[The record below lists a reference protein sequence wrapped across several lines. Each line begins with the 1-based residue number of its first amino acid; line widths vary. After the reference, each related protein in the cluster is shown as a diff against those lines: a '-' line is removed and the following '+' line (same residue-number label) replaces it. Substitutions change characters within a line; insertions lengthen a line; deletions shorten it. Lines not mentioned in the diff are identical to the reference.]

1 MKLTDP
7 REIVL
12 KPVVTEKAS
21 GMRTADNIYQFY
33 VHPEANRRDIKKS
46 VERLFSVDVVS
57 VRVIRIYGKPRRRGM
72 YIGKTAIKKKAI
84 VKLKEGQTI
93 PIFEGLV

>member
-7 REIVL
+7 KEIIL

-21 GMRTADNIYQFY
+21 AMRTTENTYQFY
-33 VHPEANRRDIKKS
+33 VRLDANRRDIKRS
-46 VERLFSVDVVS
+46 IEQLFSVDVVS
-57 VRVIRIYGKPRRRGM
+57 VRVLRMCGKPRRRGM
-72 YIGKTAIKKKAI
+72 YVGRTAMRKKAI